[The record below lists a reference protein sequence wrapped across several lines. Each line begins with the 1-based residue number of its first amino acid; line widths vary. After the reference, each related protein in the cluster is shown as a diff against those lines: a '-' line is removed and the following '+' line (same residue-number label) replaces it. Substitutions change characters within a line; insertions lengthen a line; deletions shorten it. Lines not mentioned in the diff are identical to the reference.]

1 MSVFWRKERKC
12 WEYDFVQHKERHR
25 GSGFQTKR
33 AATEAEARLREQLKS
48 GKYIQEIP
56 TFRELALK
64 YLRKLNTYHTPH
76 WASQVRWKINK
87 YFPSLFD
94 LAADQITADVLQ
106 EILSQLKDNKRA
118 RTLNELR
125 KILRAVF
132 NFGKKNEL
140 ITHNPAD
147 KLPVFPEDSA
157 PRYIPS
163 PANFRKVLQVAS
175 PEEKVHL
182 FFLKNTMCRIGA
194 SLRVGWCDVNFAE
207 RWVTLRTRKTRGG
220 GEKSWRV
227 PINTELLRA
236 LKQLK
241 KHSQSDFLFA
251 TIQGKTRQQYPRYL
265 KKLCKRAKV
274 KPFTFHS
281 IRHYSAT
288 MAGNKNAPL
297 RSIQTF
303 LGHERISTTSIYLQ
317 SLDDALRF
325 TAEVLCDTPRSRK
338 KSPPSPHQEARKT
351 VPKASSKSSDKAP
364 NYSDSVKDWRR
375 ERDLNPRYPFGVHTL
390 SRRAP

>member
-1 MSVFWRKERKC
+1 MERGTMDGSATQDLLTPTEVASILRLSIRTATGGICRRCLPWIKVGGSLRMTRQSLDNYLRNKTDECFLEKREKVLGVRLRPAQRKAPGLGISDKTRS
-12 WEYDFVQHKERHR
+12 H
-25 GSGFQTKR
+25 GG
-33 AATEAEARLREQLKS
+33 ARLREQLKS

-125 KILRAVF
+125 KILKAVF

-140 ITHNPAD
+140 TTHNPAD

-163 PANFRKVLQVAS
+163 PANLRKVLQVAS

-182 FFLKNTMCRIGA
+182 LFLKNTMCRIGA
-194 SLRVGWCDVNFAE
+194 SLRVGWCDVNFVE

-236 LKQLK
+236 LRQLK
-241 KHSQSDFLFA
+241 KHAQSDFLFA
-251 TIQGKTRQQYPRYL
+251 TIQGKIRQQYPRYL

-288 MAGNKNAPL
+288 MA
-297 RSIQTF
+297 
-303 LGHERISTTSIYLQ
+303 
-317 SLDDALRF
+317 
-325 TAEVLCDTPRSRK
+325 
-338 KSPPSPHQEARKT
+338 
-351 VPKASSKSSDKAP
+351 
-364 NYSDSVKDWRR
+364 
-375 ERDLNPRYPFGVHTL
+375 
-390 SRRAP
+390 